1 MASSIAAVMSTS
13 PTSGAFLMVLGPSPS
28 IAATMCLVT
37 AFFDPRTVMSPR
49 SGPDGS
55 TCQVSVTLTTVGPPL
70 EVTVGKW
77 QTWQATGALAWVD
90 PGGNWASSACSGL
103 PAAPKPRVTRKNTPM
118 AATLNEILL
127 TPDTQPSVVADC
139 MTLIEQE
146 VAGKSGISGTAVKL
160 AYKTAKTFAKGYLQA
175 TVESLLPD
183 LVTQL
188 EPYWADFSA
197 SGGSG
202 FDDYLAKHS
211 DAVSE
216 SLLSVTDARAKISD
230 RPVIIKA
237 YGTVRGGAA
246 KHITAALP
254 NVGAL
259 VQKYA
264 G

>member
-1 MASSIAAVMSTS
+1 
-13 PTSGAFLMVLGPSPS
+13 
-28 IAATMCLVT
+28 
-37 AFFDPRTVMSPR
+37 
-49 SGPDGS
+49 
-55 TCQVSVTLTTVGPPL
+55 
-70 EVTVGKW
+70 
-77 QTWQATGALAWVD
+77 
-90 PGGNWASSACSGL
+90 
-103 PAAPKPRVTRKNTPM
+103 M

-127 TPDTQPSVVADC
+127 APQTQPSVVADC
-139 MTLIEQE
+139 LTLIEQE

-183 LVTQL
+183 LAAQL

-202 FDDYLAKHS
+202 FGDYLVKHG
-211 DAVSE
+211 DEVSE
-216 SLLSVTDARAKISD
+216 SLLSVTDERAKMSD

-254 NVGAL
+254 NAGAL